1 MIEKTSFAVSLEL
14 IKQAS
19 KSIPQIDSKLTINKP
34 SGRFF
39 YDPWELKEE
48 FKNTVWEEIINT
60 LPGPLGEARIIEL
73 KHGTC
78 YMSHCDIDDR
88 YHQNIEGQYSF
99 LIDVDSQEM
108 FPTVADGN
116 WYTINTGVRHVAAN
130 FGSISRFQLVVRKL
144 LNESKLT
151 NPVKVEIRPI
161 GVNPR
166 FEFDDIVSPWLHK
179 MNNLFLLND
188 FNILSDGVSFKV
200 EHDSLK
206 DLNMFPTNK
215 FKVIIEK

>member
-1 MIEKTSFAVSLEL
+1 MIKKTLFTVPLEL
-14 IKQAS
+14 IEEAS

-39 YDPWELKEE
+39 YDPWEIKEE
-48 FKNTVWEEIINT
+48 FKNTVWEKLINT
-60 LPGPLGEARIIEL
+60 LPTPLGEARIIEL

-108 FPTVADGN
+108 FPTVADGI
-116 WYTINTGVRHVAAN
+116 WYTIDTGVRHVAAN
-130 FGSISRFQLVVRKL
+130 FGSISRFQLVIRKL
-144 LNESKLT
+144 LNTPVLN

-161 GVNPR
+161 CNNPR
-166 FEFDDIVSPWLHK
+166 FEFDDVVSPWLHK
-179 MNNLFLLND
+179 MNKLFLLDD
-188 FNILSDGVSFKV
+188 FTILDDGVSFKV
-200 EHDSLK
+200 ERDSLK
-206 DLNMFPTNK
+206 DLDMFPPNK
-215 FKVIIEK
+215 FKVVIEK